1 MLKERN
7 IRVGDSK
14 NTKFLNRTGFMANM
28 EGSVSIKE
36 EVKGDIL
43 VLRLS
48 GRLDAVSSPNA
59 ERKVF
64 DFINN
69 GQHKLLLDF
78 SGVDYLSSAGMRML
92 LSVTKKLKTL
102 SGKLVL
108 FSVVP
113 NVMDVLKMSGFD
125 HVLELVKTE
134 EDGLRKF

>member
-1 MLKERN
+1 MDGL
-7 IRVGDSK
+7 
-14 NTKFLNRTGFMANM
+14 
-28 EGSVSIKE
+28 VSIKE
-36 EVKGDIL
+36 EVKGDVLIL
-43 VLRLS
+43 RMS

-64 DFINN
+64 DFINK

-108 FSVVP
+108 FGVTT

-134 EDGLRKF
+134 EDGLRRF